1 MMKYEREYEPSENPV
16 DTIMVMNGRG
26 EMVEVGVEDDA
37 PDD

>member
-1 MMKYEREYEPSENPV
+1 MYFEPEYTPDEPQV

-26 EMVEVGVEDDA
+26 EMVEVEVEDDA